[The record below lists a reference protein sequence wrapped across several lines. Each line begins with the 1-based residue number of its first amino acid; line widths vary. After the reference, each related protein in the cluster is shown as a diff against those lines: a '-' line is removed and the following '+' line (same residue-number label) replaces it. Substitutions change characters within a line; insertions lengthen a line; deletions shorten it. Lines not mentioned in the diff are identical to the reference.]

1 MTLNETP
8 NFLAGLPLQT
18 LLGGLTVPPPP
29 PKPPAVCTK
38 PLRAFVFLRYARLHQ
53 FLGGS
58 AAPAA
63 TKKSNKGFRPKKIY
77 KKFVEIQ
84 REK

>member
-1 MTLNETP
+1 MTLKGNPKFFGRAAAP
-8 NFLAGLPLQT
+8 NPAWGAYSAS
-18 LLGGLTVPPPP
+18 PP

-58 AAPAA
+58 TAPAA
-63 TKKSNKGFRPKKIY
+63 TKRSNKGFRPKKIY

>member
-1 MTLNETP
+1 MTLNEIP
-8 NFLAGLPLQT
+8 NFLPGLPPQT
-18 LLGGLTVPPPP
+18 PLGGLTAPPS
-29 PKPPAVCTK
+29 KPPAVCTK
-38 PLRAFVFLRYARLHQ
+38 PLRAFVFLRCAQLHQ
-53 FLGGS
+53 FLGDS